1 MRRSGYLVT
10 AALLV
15 YLPALPASEKLQP
28 KSRAFILR
36 ALLAEYG
43 SLKKILPRGSE
54 GLRLKVDGTIDERAL
69 EVQVANFGPAVRT
82 GEVVQ
87 ITKIEFLHDKIRF
100 EINGGGK
107 RKTKWYQRIEMS
119 GPVGGR
125 TVSQD
130 GPETN
135 AGSQI
140 TLDFGTSLPDM
151 SPDQV
156 KEYLAPVLDFS
167 KKSASLIIT
176 DTWPAEIQEAV
187 KNHTITAGMT
197 KDMVVASRGR
207 PDNKIREKKRGV
219 DQETWVYGTVPSKIL
234 LVVFENDEVVEASEY
249 TPGVATSKVP
259 RMTDPPE
266 KPEDQKIKKPQQ

>member
-1 MRRSGYLVT
+1 MRPKGYLVT

-15 YLPALPASEKLQP
+15 CLPAASASDKLQP

-43 SLKKILPRGSE
+43 SLKKTLPRGSE
-54 GLRLKVDGTIDERAL
+54 GLKLKVDGTIDERSL
-69 EVQVANFGPAVRT
+69 DIQVANYGPAVSV
-82 GEVVQ
+82 GEVAQ
-87 ITKIEFLHDKIRF
+87 ITKIEFLSDKIRF

-107 RKTKWYQRIEMS
+107 KKTKWYQRIEMS
-119 GPVGGR
+119 GPMGGR

-130 GPETN
+130 VPQAV

-140 TLDFGTSLPDM
+140 TLDFGTPLPDM

-156 KEYLAPVLDFS
+156 KEYLAPVFDFS
-167 KKSASLIIT
+167 KKSASLIVT
-176 DTWPAEIQEAV
+176 ESWPPEIQEAV

-219 DQETWVYGTVPSKIL
+219 EQETWVYGTVPSKIL

-249 TPGVATSKVP
+249 TPGIPTTKLP
-259 RMTDPPE
+259 RMTDAPA
-266 KPEDQKIKKPQQ
+266 KEDDKTKKPPQ

>member
-1 MRRSGYLVT
+1 MHAKGYLVT

-15 YLPALPASEKLQP
+15 CLPVASASDKLQP
-28 KSRAFILR
+28 QSRAVILR
-36 ALLAEYG
+36 ALLAEFG
-43 SLKKILPRGSE
+43 SLKKTLPRGGE
-54 GLRLKVDGTIDERAL
+54 GLKLKVDGSIDERSL
-69 EVQVANFGPAVRT
+69 DIQVANYGPAVSV
-82 GEVVQ
+82 GEVAQ
-87 ITKIEFLHDKIRF
+87 ITRIEFLSDKIRF

-107 RKTKWYQRIEMS
+107 KKTKWYQRIEMS
-119 GPVGGR
+119 GPMGGR

-130 GPETN
+130 VPQVA

-140 TLDFGTSLPDM
+140 TLDFGKSLPDM
-151 SPDQV
+151 SPEQV

-167 KKSASLIIT
+167 KKSASLIIS
-176 DTWPAEIQEAV
+176 DSWPPEIQEAV

-219 DQETWVYGTVPSKIL
+219 EQETWVYGTVPSKIL

-249 TPGVATSKVP
+249 TPGIPTTQVP
-259 RMTDPPE
+259 RVTDPPS
-266 KPEDQKIKKPQQ
+266 KEDDKSKKPPQ

>member
-1 MRRSGYLVT
+1 MRRKGYLVT

-15 YLPALPASEKLQP
+15 CLPALPASEKLQP

-43 SLKKILPRGSE
+43 SLKKILPRGGE
-54 GLRLKVDGTIDERAL
+54 GLKLKVDGTIDERSL
-69 EVQVANFGPAVRT
+69 DIQVANYGPAVRP
-82 GEVVQ
+82 GEVAQ
-87 ITKIEFLHDKIRF
+87 ITKIEFLNDKIRF

-107 RKTKWYQRIEMS
+107 KKTKWYQRIEMS
-119 GPVGGR
+119 GPMGGR

-130 GPETN
+130 APEAV

-140 TLDFGTSLPDM
+140 TLDFGAPVPDM

-156 KEYLAPVLDFS
+156 KEYLGPVLDFS

-176 DTWPAEIQEAV
+176 DTWPPEIQEAV

-207 PDNKIREKKRGV
+207 PDNKIREKKKGV
-219 DQETWVYGTVPSKIL
+219 DQETWVYGTVPTKIL

-249 TPGVATSKVP
+249 TPGIPSTQVP
-259 RMTDPPE
+259 RMGDPPA
-266 KPEDQKIKKPQQ
+266 KEDDKVKKPPQ